1 MEHKC
6 ILPWIHIETTSTG
19 EVRPCCLYKEYIN
32 VDKKVLKLEKSSI
45 LDAWDSEYMQNLRT
59 QFLNG
64 EKPSGCSACWETE
77 SVGKVSKRQISLQQY
92 SHHLDKFNQPLQSP
106 VYLDLKLGTVCNLK
120 CRSCSS
126 FSSSKWASDEIK
138 LYQRTMNPNS
148 HSYWIEEDS
157 PLWEDIEKLLPSI
170 EHFDFTGGE
179 PFLVKKHFDILK
191 LCAEKGY
198 AKDITIHYNTNGTVM
213 PSDEMYEIWQQFKN
227 VEIMFSIDGIEDK
240 FQYLRHP
247 GKWSDLI
254 NVFEK
259 TLSLDKFYVNICYSV
274 TIFNILYVKEFIK
287 WFEKYNMPPD
297 RLYFNLIWKPEY
309 LNIKNLSQDSKQRIK
324 DYLDSIEI
332 DSRYFN
338 DRVAEL
344 INFMFDGG
352 QDLQQEFVSR
362 TTQLDSIRGEDF
374 TKTFPELAEI
384 LK

>member
-19 EVRPCCLYKEYIN
+19 EVRPCCLYKEYIS

-45 LDAWDSEYMQNLRT
+45 LDAWNSEYMQNLRT
-59 QFLNG
+59 QFLKG

-157 PLWEDIEKLLPSI
+157 PLWKDIETLLPSI

-191 LCAEKGY
+191 LCAQRGY

-227 VEIMFSIDGIEDK
+227 VEIMFSIDGIENK

-287 WFEKYNMPPD
+287 WFEKYNMLPD

-324 DYLDSIEI
+324 NYLDSIEI

-344 INFMFDGG
+344 ISFMFDGG
-352 QDLQQEFVSR
+352 QDLQQEFISR
-362 TTQLDSIRGEDF
+362 TSQLDLIRGEDF
-374 TKTFPELAEI
+374 AKTFPELAEI